1 MRGGSVSWE
10 RQGPDLLVLRRQAAG
25 AGRDVRIVVNL
36 TEEPVEL
43 PAGEVLV
50 GSSQVDG
57 GMLAGE
63 SAVVLA

>member
-1 MRGGSVSWE
+1 M
-10 RQGPDLLVLRRQAAG
+10 LRRRAAG
-25 AGRDVRIVVNL
+25 GRDLKVVVNL